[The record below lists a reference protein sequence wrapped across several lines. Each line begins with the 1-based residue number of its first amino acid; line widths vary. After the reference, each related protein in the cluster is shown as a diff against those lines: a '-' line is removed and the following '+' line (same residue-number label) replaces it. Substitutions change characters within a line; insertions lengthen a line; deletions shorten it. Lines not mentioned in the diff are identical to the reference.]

1 MHEPIREHL
10 DWCHREM
17 TMYLIVFA
25 TGLAGMTQASWWAA
39 AIGGCVLSLKMIYD
53 DRPLLR
59 GEAAT
64 WEVAQV
70 ASNLMISA
78 VASILA
84 FGAGR
89 LTAQLWGL

>member
-1 MHEPIREHL
+1 ML
-10 DWCHREM
+10 L
-17 TMYLIVFA
+17 YFIVFA

-39 AIGGCVLSLKMIYD
+39 AIGGCVLSLKLMYE
-53 DRPLLR
+53 DRPLL
-59 GEAAT
+59 GADATT

-78 VASILA
+78 VASTLA